1 MALDKATIAK
11 RYAVALFELTHDQ
24 GTDAN
29 TLAELTAIRDIL
41 VQNPEF
47 TKALLSLR
55 IDEAA
60 KRNMLATLS
69 EGTSQVVANLIQ
81 MTYDYRRIQNLPAII
96 TKYEELV
103 NEAAGVVNAEVQ
115 TAVPLSD
122 EQVTRL
128 KEQLVQRYQA
138 NEVRLTQIVDEDLL
152 GGVIVKANDQILDGS
167 LATKLAAIRQSII
180 R

>member
-24 GTDAN
+24 GTDTE
-29 TLAELTAIRDIL
+29 TLAELTALRDVL
-41 VQNPEF
+41 EQNPEF

-60 KRNMLATLS
+60 KQKMLAALS
-69 EGTSQVVANLIQ
+69 EGTSQVVGNLIQ

-103 NEAAGVVNAEVQ
+103 HKAAGIVNAGVQ

-122 EQVTRL
+122 DQVSRL
-128 KEQLVQRYQA
+128 KEKLVQRYQA
-138 NEVRLTQIVDEDLL
+138 NEVRLTQSVDENLL

>member
-24 GTDAN
+24 GTDAD

-138 NEVRLTQIVDEDLL
+138 NEVRLTQIVDKDLL

>member
-24 GTDAN
+24 GTDTE
-29 TLAELTAIRDIL
+29 TLAELSALRDVL
-41 VQNPEF
+41 EQNPEF

-60 KRNMLATLS
+60 KKKMLATLS
-69 EGTSQVVANLIQ
+69 EGTSQVVGNLIQ

-103 NEAAGVVNAEVQ
+103 NKAAGVVNAEVQ

-122 EQVTRL
+122 EQVSRL

>member
-24 GTDAN
+24 GTDES
-29 TLAELTAIRDIL
+29 TMAELLAIREVL
-41 VQNPEF
+41 VQNSEF

-55 IDEAA
+55 INEDT
-60 KRNMLATLS
+60 KRQLLATLS
-69 EGTSQVVANLIQ
+69 KDTSQVVKNLIE
-81 MTYDYRRIQNLPAII
+81 MTFDYRRIQYLPAII

-103 NEAAGVVNAEVQ
+103 NKAAGIVNATVQ

-122 EQVTRL
+122 EQVLRL
-128 KEQLVQRYQA
+128 KEKLVARFQA
-138 NEVRLTQIVDEDLL
+138 NEVRLTQIVDENIL

>member
-24 GTDAN
+24 GTDADK
-29 TLAELTAIRDIL
+29 LAELTAIRDIL

-47 TKALLSLR
+47 KKALLSLR

-103 NEAAGVVNAEVQ
+103 NKAAGVVNAEVQ

-122 EQVTRL
+122 EQVSRL

>member
-24 GTDAN
+24 GTDTE
-29 TLAELTAIRDIL
+29 TLAELTALRDVL
-41 VQNPEF
+41 EQNPEF

-60 KRNMLATLS
+60 KQKMLAALS
-69 EGTSQVVANLIQ
+69 EGTSQVVGNLIQ

-103 NEAAGVVNAEVQ
+103 HKAAGIVNAEVQ

-122 EQVTRL
+122 DQVSRL
-128 KEQLVQRYQA
+128 KEKLVQRYQA
-138 NEVRLTQIVDEDLL
+138 NEVRLTQSVDENLL

>member
-24 GTDAN
+24 GTDTE
-29 TLAELTAIRDIL
+29 TLAELTALRDVL
-41 VQNPEF
+41 EQNPEF

-60 KRNMLATLS
+60 KQKMLATLS

-103 NEAAGVVNAEVQ
+103 HKAAGIVNAEVQ

-122 EQVTRL
+122 EQVSRL
-128 KEQLVQRYQA
+128 KEKLAQRYQA
-138 NEVRLTQIVDEDLL
+138 NEVRLTQSVDENLL

>member
-24 GTDAN
+24 GTDTE
-29 TLAELTAIRDIL
+29 TLAELTALRDVL
-41 VQNPEF
+41 EQNPEF

-60 KRNMLATLS
+60 KQKMLATLS
-69 EGTSQVVANLIQ
+69 EGTSQVVGNLIQ

-103 NEAAGVVNAEVQ
+103 HKAAGIVNAEVQ

-122 EQVTRL
+122 EQVSRL
-128 KEQLVQRYQA
+128 KEKLVQRYQA
-138 NEVRLTQIVDEDLL
+138 NEVRLTQSVDENLL

>member
-24 GTDAN
+24 GTDTE
-29 TLAELTAIRDIL
+29 TLAELTALRDVL
-41 VQNPEF
+41 EQNPEF

-60 KRNMLATLS
+60 KQKMLAALS
-69 EGTSQVVANLIQ
+69 EGTSQVVGNLIQ

-103 NEAAGVVNAEVQ
+103 HKAAGIVNAEVQ

-122 EQVTRL
+122 EQVSRL
-128 KEQLVQRYQA
+128 KEKLVQRYQA
-138 NEVRLTQIVDEDLL
+138 NEVRLTQSVDENLL

>member
-24 GTDAN
+24 GTDTE
-29 TLAELTAIRDIL
+29 TLAELSALRNVL
-41 VQNPEF
+41 EQNPEF

-60 KRNMLATLS
+60 KQKMLAALS
-69 EGTSQVVANLIQ
+69 EGTSQVVGNLIQ

-103 NEAAGVVNAEVQ
+103 HKAAGIVNAEVQ

-122 EQVTRL
+122 DQVSRL
-128 KEQLVQRYQA
+128 KEKLVQRYQA
-138 NEVRLTQIVDEDLL
+138 NEVRLTQSVDENLL

>member
-24 GTDAN
+24 GTDTE
-29 TLAELTAIRDIL
+29 TLAELTALRDVL
-41 VQNPEF
+41 EQNPEF

-60 KRNMLATLS
+60 KQKMLATLS
-69 EGTSQVVANLIQ
+69 EGTSQVVGNLIQ

-103 NEAAGVVNAEVQ
+103 HKAAGIVNAEVQ

-122 EQVTRL
+122 EQVSRL
-128 KEQLVQRYQA
+128 KEKLAQRYQA
-138 NEVRLTQIVDEDLL
+138 NEVRLTQSVDENLL

>member
-24 GTDAN
+24 GTDTE
-29 TLAELTAIRDIL
+29 TLAELTALRDVL
-41 VQNPEF
+41 EQNPEF

-60 KRNMLATLS
+60 KQKMLAALS
-69 EGTSQVVANLIQ
+69 EGTSQVVGNLIQ
-81 MTYDYRRIQNLPAII
+81 MTYDYRRIQNLPVII

-103 NEAAGVVNAEVQ
+103 HKAAGIVNAEVQ

-122 EQVTRL
+122 EQVSRL
-128 KEQLVQRYQA
+128 KEELAQRYQA
-138 NEVRLTQIVDEDLL
+138 NEVRLTQSVDENLL

>member
-24 GTDAN
+24 GTDTE
-29 TLAELTAIRDIL
+29 TLAELSALRDVL
-41 VQNPEF
+41 EQNPEF

-60 KRNMLATLS
+60 KQKMLATLS
-69 EGTSQVVANLIQ
+69 EGTSQVVCNLIQ

-103 NEAAGVVNAEVQ
+103 HKAAGIVNAEVQ

-122 EQVTRL
+122 DQVSRL
-128 KEQLVQRYQA
+128 KEKLVQRYQA
-138 NEVRLTQIVDEDLL
+138 NEVRLTQSVDENLL

>member
-24 GTDAN
+24 GTDTE
-29 TLAELTAIRDIL
+29 TLAELTALRDVL
-41 VQNPEF
+41 EQNPEF

-60 KRNMLATLS
+60 KQKMLAALS
-69 EGTSQVVANLIQ
+69 EGTSQVVGNLIQ

-103 NEAAGVVNAEVQ
+103 HKAAGIVNAEVQ

-122 EQVTRL
+122 EQVSRL
-128 KEQLVQRYQA
+128 KEKLAQRYQA
-138 NEVRLTQIVDEDLL
+138 NEVRLTQSVDENLL

-167 LATKLAAIRQSII
+167 LATKLAAISQSII

>member
-24 GTDAN
+24 GTDVD

>member
-24 GTDAN
+24 GTDAD

-69 EGTSQVVANLIQ
+69 EGTSQVVSNLIQ

>member
-24 GTDAN
+24 GTDES
-29 TLAELTAIRDIL
+29 TMAELLAIREVL
-41 VQNPEF
+41 VQNSEF

-55 IDEAA
+55 INEDT
-60 KRNMLATLS
+60 KR
-69 EGTSQVVANLIQ
+69 QVVKNLIE
-81 MTYDYRRIQNLPAII
+81 MTFDYRRIQYLPAII

-103 NEAAGVVNAEVQ
+103 NKAAGIVNATVQ

-122 EQVTRL
+122 EQVLRL
-128 KEQLVQRYQA
+128 KEKLVARFQA
-138 NEVRLTQIVDEDLL
+138 SEVRLTQIVDENIL

>member
-24 GTDAN
+24 GTDAD

-69 EGTSQVVANLIQ
+69 EGTSQVVTNLIQ

-103 NEAAGVVNAEVQ
+103 NGAAGVVNAEVQ

>member
-24 GTDAN
+24 GTDTE
-29 TLAELTAIRDIL
+29 TLAELTALRDVL
-41 VQNPEF
+41 EQNPEF

-60 KRNMLATLS
+60 KQKMLAALS
-69 EGTSQVVANLIQ
+69 EGTSQVVGNLIQ
-81 MTYDYRRIQNLPAII
+81 MTYDYRRIQNLPVII

-103 NEAAGVVNAEVQ
+103 HKAAGIVNAEVQ

-122 EQVTRL
+122 EQVSRL
-128 KEQLVQRYQA
+128 KEKLAQRYQA
-138 NEVRLTQIVDEDLL
+138 NEVRLTQSVDENLL
-152 GGVIVKANDQILDGS
+152 GGAIVKANDQILDGS

>member
-24 GTDAN
+24 GTDTE
-29 TLAELTAIRDIL
+29 TLAELSALRDVL
-41 VQNPEF
+41 EQNPEF

-60 KRNMLATLS
+60 KQKMLAALS
-69 EGTSQVVANLIQ
+69 EGTSQVVGNLIQ

-103 NEAAGVVNAEVQ
+103 HKAAGIVNAEVQ

-122 EQVTRL
+122 DQVSRL
-128 KEQLVQRYQA
+128 KEKLVQRYQA
-138 NEVRLTQIVDEDLL
+138 NEVRLTQSVDENLL

>member
-24 GTDAN
+24 GTDAD

>member
-24 GTDAN
+24 GTDTE
-29 TLAELTAIRDIL
+29 TLAELSALRDVL
-41 VQNPEF
+41 EQNPEF

-60 KRNMLATLS
+60 KQKMLATLS
-69 EGTSQVVANLIQ
+69 EGTSQVVGNLIQ

-103 NEAAGVVNAEVQ
+103 HKAAGIVNAEVQ

-122 EQVTRL
+122 DQVSRL
-128 KEQLVQRYQA
+128 KEKLVQRYQA
-138 NEVRLTQIVDEDLL
+138 NEVRLTQSVDENLL

>member
-24 GTDAN
+24 GTDAD

-81 MTYDYRRIQNLPAII
+81 MTYDYRRIHNLPAII

>member
-24 GTDAN
+24 GTDAD

-81 MTYDYRRIQNLPAII
+81 MTYDYRRIQNLPVII

>member
-24 GTDAN
+24 GTDAD

-60 KRNMLATLS
+60 MLATLS

-103 NEAAGVVNAEVQ
+103 NKAAGVVNAEVQ

-122 EQVTRL
+122 EQVSRL

>member
-24 GTDAN
+24 GTDTE
-29 TLAELTAIRDIL
+29 TLAELTALRDVL
-41 VQNPEF
+41 EQNPEF

-60 KRNMLATLS
+60 KQKMLATLS
-69 EGTSQVVANLIQ
+69 EGTSQVVGNLIQ

-103 NEAAGVVNAEVQ
+103 HKAAGIVNAEVQ

-122 EQVTRL
+122 DQVSRL
-128 KEQLVQRYQA
+128 KEKLVQRYQA
-138 NEVRLTQIVDEDLL
+138 NEVRLTQSVDENLL

>member
-24 GTDAN
+24 GTDTE
-29 TLAELTAIRDIL
+29 TLAELSALRDVL
-41 VQNPEF
+41 EQNPEF

-60 KRNMLATLS
+60 KQKMLATLS

-103 NEAAGVVNAEVQ
+103 HKAAGIVNA
-115 TAVPLSD
+115 
-122 EQVTRL
+122 
-128 KEQLVQRYQA
+128 
-138 NEVRLTQIVDEDLL
+138 
-152 GGVIVKANDQILDGS
+152 
-167 LATKLAAIRQSII
+167 
-180 R
+180 

>member
-24 GTDAN
+24 GTDE
-29 TLAELTAIRDIL
+29 TTMAELSAIREVL

-47 TKALLSLR
+47 TRALLSLR
-55 IDEAA
+55 INEDT
-60 KRNMLATLS
+60 KRQMLATLS
-69 EGTSQVVANLIQ
+69 EDASQVVKNLIE
-81 MTYDYRRIQNLPAII
+81 MTFDYRRIQYLPAII

-103 NEAAGVVNAEVQ
+103 NKAAGIVNAIVQ

-122 EQVTRL
+122 EQVLRL
-128 KEQLVQRYQA
+128 KEKLVDRFQA
-138 NEVRLTQIVDEDLL
+138 SEVRLTQIVDENIL